1 MSPPPPGARAAYAEG
16 YKRCPTSIP
25 LWTSAA
31 ALEEQTGA
39 VGKARALLEQA
50 RVRNPQHPD
59 LWLAAARVELRA
71 GNVKAAG
78 NVMAKALQVCV
89 CVWGG

>member
-1 MSPPPPGARAAYAEG
+1 M
-16 YKRCPTSIP
+16 
-25 LWTSAA
+25 
-31 ALEEQTGA
+31 
-39 VGKARALLEQA
+39 GKARALLEQA